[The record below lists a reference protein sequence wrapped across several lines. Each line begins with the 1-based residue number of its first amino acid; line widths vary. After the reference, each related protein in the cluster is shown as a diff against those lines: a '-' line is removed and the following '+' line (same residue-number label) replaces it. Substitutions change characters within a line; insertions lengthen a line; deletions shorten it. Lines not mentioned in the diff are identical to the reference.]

1 MAERTP
7 EGHFRSWV
15 DRHLVGISIIGL
27 SVLLVFVFLAD
38 RIFITIPAG
47 HGGALW
53 LRFFGGTVMNFHYGE
68 GTKIIPP
75 WDRIYVYDLRVQ
87 ERSQQFDILT
97 KEGLQ
102 VSGNATLRFRLNPEA
117 LGAITAFAGPD
128 FVRTLVMPSVGATA
142 RLEAV
147 KYTAEEVYSLRRREM
162 EIAVLAN
169 LSQVIDDLVPNG
181 TSDKPEI
188 LIEDFGLRSI
198 TLPPNLAI
206 AIEAKLIARQSAEEY
221 VHMLRREARE
231 SERKKVEAEGIR
243 SFQDIVSSGISE
255 TYLQWKGIDATLKL
269 AYSPNSKVVIV
280 GGQDGLPLVL
290 GSTESNPGAPA
301 PAGQRPPRLGAPPPA
316 AGPRLI
322 APAMDR

>member
-1 MAERTP
+1 MAERKP
-7 EGHFRSWV
+7 RGHFGSWV
-15 DRHLVGISIIGL
+15 DRHLVGISVIGL
-27 SVLLVFVFLAD
+27 CVLLVFVFLAD

-53 LRFFGGTVMNFHYGE
+53 LRFFGGTVMHFQYGE
-68 GTKIIPP
+68 GTKIVPP

-87 ERSQQFDILT
+87 EASQQFDLLT

-102 VSGNATLRFRLNPEA
+102 ISGNATLRFRLNPEA

-162 EIAVLAN
+162 EIDILAN
-169 LSQVIDDLVPNG
+169 LSQVVDDLIPNG
-181 TSDKPEI
+181 IYDKPEI
-188 LIEDFGLRSI
+188 LIEDFSFRSI
-198 TLPPNLAI
+198 VLPPNLTI
-206 AIEAKLIARQSAEEY
+206 AIEAKLIAKQSAEQY
-221 VHMLRREARE
+221 VHILQREARE
-231 SERKKVEAEGIR
+231 SERKKVEAEGIK

-255 TYLQWKGIDATLKL
+255 SYLQWKGIDATLKL
-269 AYSPNSKVVIV
+269 AHSPNSKMVIV
-280 GGQDGLPLVL
+280 GDQDGLPLIL
-290 GSTESNPGAPA
+290 GSTPGVATA
-301 PAGQRPPRLGAPPPA
+301 AGGQRPPRLGAPPPA